1 MLKKTVTF
9 TDYNGVE
16 RTEDFFFNLTNAE
29 LAQLSM
35 SKNGLDAYIERISKT
50 KDQAEL
56 ANLFKKVLD
65 MSYGIKSDDGRRFMK
80 SPEILEDFQQTEAY
94 SIIYME
100 LAQDAD
106 AALRFFQ
113 NIIPSD
119 KAAAIRENQEAIQK
133 ANHPALN

>member
-9 TDYNGVE
+9 EDYNGVS

-50 KDQAEL
+50 RDQAEL
-56 ANLFKKVLD
+56 SNLFKKVLD

-80 SPEILEDFQQTEAY
+80 SPEILADFQQTEAY

-106 AALRFFQ
+106 AALKFFQ
-113 NIIPSD
+113 GIIPAD
-119 KAAAIRENQEAIQK
+119 KAKAIEDNQEAIQK
-133 ANHPALN
+133 ANHPALR

>member
-106 AALRFFQ
+106 VALKFFQ